1 MKTRFDIYVM
11 DEALIFV
18 SRLDKKTRVKVSF
31 VLQKARCVEDPQL
44 FKKITTHI
52 WEFRIRYYKPQI
64 RLFAFWSPF
73 EKSIIV
79 CTHGICNK
87 NQKTPKREIEKADQ
101 IRLDFIDRQRYE
113 KG

>member
-52 WEFRIRYYKPQI
+52 WEFRIRYYKSQI
-64 RLFAFWSPF
+64 RLFAFF
-73 EKSIIV
+73 
-79 CTHGICNK
+79 GALLK
-87 NQKTPKREIEKADQ
+87 NQLLSVPMAFIRKTKRHQNLK
-101 IRLDFIDRQRYE
+101 L
-113 KG
+113 